1 MIHTSASAGIYGGMK
16 IPVAIAVKPL
26 HGCFSRSVG
35 THRGLIMA
43 RRLTASE
50 ALHSVLERD
59 YSSDKESEIDEA
71 YSFPLPRPPSDE
83 ELPASPARASSP
95 AYCCTPHAVECRQ
108 PLWLARARVLQV
120 APPQQ
125 LHLQLQLAV
134 EVVVDA
140 HAGMQV
146 NNKRYMKN
154 N

>member
-1 MIHTSASAGIYGGMK
+1 MIHTSTSAGIYGGMK

-59 YSSDKESEIDEA
+59 YSSDEESEIDEA

-95 AYCCTPHAVECRQ
+95 AYCCTPPRSGMSTASMASAS
-108 PLWLARARVLQV
+108 PSPAGSPTPT
-120 APPQQ
+120 APPST
-125 LHLQLQLAV
+125 ATSRRSGRGRPRRN
-134 EVVVDA
+134 
-140 HAGMQV
+140 AGKQ
-146 NNKRYMKN
+146 
-154 N
+154 